1 MKTKNLLYLFLSL
14 GIFAGC
20 TPEEGKVLDFSELE
34 IAKIELGA
42 DARQLIAD
50 GVSTLT
56 LNPMLYQKC
65 TSQTIEGERNEVYGR
80 IPVDRIAEGTV
91 RYFLEDGTELD
102 GPEYRTTDV
111 SQGELGFYIMVN
123 DMKSEVFTVKLRK
136 PFAEDEFET
145 ITYPIVFHV
154 VQSEE
159 SIGRGQKLG
168 SDLIYEFSNAIS
180 TVFERKSALV
190 PNGANSRIRF
200 QLAEY
205 DQNGLKMQEKG
216 INRVTLNAGDMDF
229 MMKDYVGEITGYQS
243 KKLLWD
249 YKKYL
254 NIWII
259 EGINASVAAPPT
271 YILSGTEPLEG
282 IPAMQE
288 KTEEEFENVDW
299 SIYDIGLVFDGVS
312 FSSGDGLMCGQIGQV
327 GMFFGLLSTREEIE
341 GVSDYCD
348 DTMPYEIYTEPWYD
362 ENGNDANARLKI
374 SDDGLLFYSTNIM
387 DYASFR
393 TTITMDQVKRI
404 RTITDNCPLR
414 WAWKSKWAFTGKED

>member
-1 MKTKNLLYLFLSL
+1 MKTRYLLYFLLSL
-14 GIFAGC
+14 GIFARC
-20 TPEEGKVLDFSELE
+20 TPGEGEVLDFSEFE

-42 DARQLIAD
+42 DARELIAD

-65 TSQTIEGERNEVYGR
+65 TSKTVEGENSEVFGR

-91 RYFLEDGTELD
+91 RYFLEDGTELE
-102 GPEYRTTDV
+102 GPEYKTTDLTQREV
-111 SQGELGFYIMVN
+111 GFYITAN
-123 DMKSEVFTVKLRK
+123 DMKSEVFTVKLRE
-136 PFAEDEFET
+136 PFEEDEYET
-145 ITYPIVFHV
+145 ITYPVVFHV

-159 SIGRGQKLG
+159 SVAAGQKLG
-168 SDLIYEFSNAIS
+168 ASSIHDVFNIMSN
-180 TVFERKSALV
+180 VFARKGALV
-190 PNGANSRIRF
+190 PNGADSRVRF

-205 DQNGLKMQEKG
+205 DRNGVKMQEKG
-216 INRVTLNAGDMDF
+216 INRVTLNPGDMDY
-229 MMKDYVGEITGYQS
+229 MIKDYEGEITGYQA

-259 EGINASVAAPPT
+259 EGINVSVAAPPT
-271 YILSGTEPLEG
+271 YILEGTEPLLGVPE
-282 IPAMQE
+282 M
-288 KTEEEFENVDW
+288 TEATEDEFENVNW
-299 SIYDIGLVFDGVS
+299 SIYDIGMVFDATAFTTGNN
-312 FSSGDGLMCGQIGQV
+312 LICGQIGQV
-327 GMFFGLLSTREEIE
+327 GMFFGLLSTENEIK
-341 GVSDYCD
+341 GISDYCD
-348 DTMPYEIYTEPWYD
+348 DTMPYQIYTEPWYD
-362 ENGNDANARLKI
+362 ENGNDANSRLKI

-393 TTITMDQVKRI
+393 NAITMDQVKRI